1 MIQSLYY
8 PISPYAFSILE
19 PSVLGDIYELFLV
32 EKIKIQETHLWYNSQ
47 TGEATTL
54 NKFVTLSK

>member
-32 EKIKIQETHLWYNSQ
+32 EKIKIQDGKISLVKKNRIEIEIL
-47 TGEATTL
+47 
-54 NKFVTLSK
+54 